1 MSSIVPDYYNANG
14 VSVIDFID
22 AYGLNFNLGNVIKY
36 IARAGHKNG
45 EDRITALYKAYYY
58 LQHQIALDENN
69 NL

>member
-1 MSSIVPDYYNANG
+1 MTQINPDYYNANG
-14 VSVIDFID
+14 VSVIDFI
-22 AYGLNFNLGNVIKY
+22 NVIKY